1 MQLSVNGIDTFVAT
15 GGRPFDPS
23 LPAVVML
30 HGAGFDHSTWALHSR
45 WFAHHGYTVLAPDLP
60 GHGRSSGQPLPTIA
74 DMADWTAALLDA
86 AGAPKAKLVGHSM
99 GSLIALETSARHPD
113 KVSGLSL
120 IGTAATMTV
129 GPDLLKAA
137 EANDPDA
144 FDMVSIWGLG
154 FKAELGGSLAPGL
167 WMHQGAQRVL
177 QQTRPGVLF
186 NDLNACNSYQNA
198 LAAAAQVKVPATF
211 ILGERDM
218 MTPAK
223 AGKTL
228 AAATP
233 NARTV
238 VLPGAGHMMMAEAPD
253 ELLAA
258 LRPWRMI
265 SDSTN
270 CAVLLA
276 TAKQMPCAPLM
287 IAVLMPITS
296 ARDDTSGPPELP
308 GLSAA
313 SVWITSSM
321 VRPLTERIER
331 PSADTTPAVTVDS
344 KPRGLPIATTNWPR
358 RRLLNCRARHSANRA
373 RRRRAAAPDRC
384 RDRRRARAR
393 R

>member
-1 MQLSVNGIDTFVAT
+1 MQLIVNGIDTFVAT
-15 GGRPFDPS
+15 GGKPFDKS
-23 LPAVVML
+23 LPAVVLL

-45 WFAHHGYTVLAPDLP
+45 WFAHHGFSVLAPDLP
-60 GHGRSSGQPLPTIA
+60 GHGRSAGKALGSIA
-74 DMADWTAALLDA
+74 EMADWTAALLEA
-86 AGAPKAKLVGHSM
+86 AGAAKARLIGHSM

-137 EANDPDA
+137 EADDPDA

-154 FKAELGGSLAPGL
+154 FRAELGGSLAPGL

-186 NDLNACNSYQNA
+186 NDLNACNAYQGA

-233 NARTV
+233 NARIV
-238 VLPGAGHMMMAEAPD
+238 VLPGAGHMMMVEQPD

-258 LRPWRMI
+258 LR
-265 SDSTN
+265 
-270 CAVLLA
+270 
-276 TAKQMPCAPLM
+276 
-287 IAVLMPITS
+287 
-296 ARDDTSGPPELP
+296 
-308 GLSAA
+308 
-313 SVWITSSM
+313 
-321 VRPLTERIER
+321 
-331 PSADTTPAVTVDS
+331 
-344 KPRGLPIATTNWPR
+344 
-358 RRLLNCRARHSANRA
+358 H
-373 RRRRAAAPDRC
+373 
-384 RDRRRARAR
+384 
-393 R
+393 